1 VTITFKMD
9 FDSEMREVST
19 SSSSSSTDKDMK
31 EILHRVVDDRVHK
44 LYSLWNELGLDSR
57 NKRERNATIEKYFE
71 ELLDRMVEEEYAAK
85 KKILDSLEV
94 HTKKAFKLCKELGM
108 TFEAPD
114 SSLVLVQYE
123 QAVRHEA
130 QRLGDI
136 KEERMKEV
144 KGLKRKDEKLCDR
157 LAMDPFYVSSSTVPT
172 TEQLHGLKDHIRMLE
187 EVKFTRLEEFV
198 KLKENILTMYNEL
211 EAEPVTELEREIAC
225 EDPDRFTLSERNLSS
240 VSSILNSLEE
250 RNQLNKRTAME
261 AVEKIDSLYE
271 RLELDKGEKVMFLS
285 QNEGHSPSILHKL
298 HLEIARLEEIKK
310 ANIEKFVTKLRND
323 LHKCWN
329 DCFYSTQQRNS
340 FEPLHC
346 VEFTEELLELHE
358 AELAKLKAYFE
369 DNKELLIRVG
379 QRQEVWK
386 KAMELERRAKDPSR
400 LMNARGNSL
409 LMEEKE
415 RNKVNKTLPRLE
427 QELEELI
434 ADWEKQHGRT
444 FLVGGVSFTLFLQQQ
459 REEHASQLE
468 AEKQARDQ
476 AKKKTLHQETMF
488 GAKPATPAKLK
499 ISGNSTRTPR
509 KVPGTPGSTFTR
521 SRLAPSVGAMR
532 SPRGGRI
539 TKGASPR
546 LGVGGKRTPKTNT
559 SIGLNRSS
567 KIIKRGAAKSANPK
581 ATANKAKLKRG
592 VLADQTNNSFAN
604 ETVIRTRAAAN
615 LSVASTVPDYADFKK
630 GTPLN
635 STVKGTPDV
644 SRASGRSDRT
654 PNYMTPTKSS
664 VFRTPTGPGSRSR
677 LGTPQS
683 KSNKLSTLRSGANLP
698 FLF

>member
-1 VTITFKMD
+1 MD
-9 FDSEMREVST
+9 LDTEMSDVPNTDSEMKEV
-19 SSSSSSTDKDMK
+19 
-31 EILHRVVDDRVHK
+31 LHRVVDDRVSQ
-44 LYSLWNELGLDSR
+44 LYSLWNELGLDSK
-57 NKRERNATIEKYFE
+57 NKRQRNATIEKYFE
-71 ELLDRMVEEEYAAK
+71 ELLDRMVEEEFAAK

-94 HTKKAFKLCKELGM
+94 HTKKAVKLCRELGL
-108 TFEAPD
+108 TFEEPD

-130 QRLGDI
+130 TRLAEI

-144 KGLKRKDEKLCDR
+144 KGLKRKDEHLCDR

-172 TEQLHGLKDHIRMLE
+172 TEQLHGLKDHIKMLE
-187 EVKFTRLEEFV
+187 EVKFTRLEQFI
-198 KLKENILTMYNEL
+198 KLKENILLMYSEL

-225 EDPDRFTLSERNLSS
+225 EDPDRFTLSTSNLGQ
-240 VSSILNSLEE
+240 VSAILTSLEE
-250 RNQLNKRTAME
+250 RRNINQKMAME
-261 AVEKIDSLYE
+261 AVEKLDSLYE
-271 RLELDKGEKVMFLS
+271 RLELDTNDKFSFLS
-285 QNEGHSPSILHKL
+285 AHEGHSPSVLHKL
-298 HLEIARLEEIKK
+298 RLEIARLEEIKK
-310 ANIEKFVTKLRND
+310 ANIEKFVTVLRNE
-323 LHKCWN
+323 LHKSWD
-329 DCFYSTQQRNS
+329 DCFYSQQQRNA

-346 VEFTEELLELHE
+346 VEFTEELLEMHE
-358 AELAKLKAYFE
+358 AELKKLKAYF
-369 DNKELLIRVG
+369 NKNEELLTKVG

-434 ADWEKQHGRT
+434 CDWEKQQGSR
-444 FLVGGVSFTLFLQQQ
+444 FLVGGVSFTHFLQQQ
-459 REEHASQLE
+459 REEHAAQLE
-468 AEKQARDQ
+468 AEKQAREQ

-499 ISGNSTRTPR
+499 HSANATRTPR
-509 KVPGTPGSTFTR
+509 KMPGTPGSTFTR
-521 SRLAPSVGAMR
+521 SRVLAPSVGAMR
-532 SPRGGRI
+532 SPRAGRI
-539 TKGASPR
+539 AKGTSPR
-546 LGVGGKRTPKTNT
+546 TGGKRTPKTNT

-567 KIIKRGAAKSANPK
+567 KMIKRGAGAANPK
-581 ATANKAKLKRG
+581 ASVVAKAKFRRG
-592 VLADQTNNSFAN
+592 VLADQTNNSFASGN
-604 ETVIRTRAAAN
+604 DTVIRTRAGAN

-644 SRASGRSDRT
+644 SRASNRT
-654 PNYMTPTKSS
+654 PNYMTPTRSS
-664 VFRTPTGPGSRSR
+664 VFKTPTGPGSRSR
-677 LGTPQS
+677 LGTPKS
-683 KSNKLSTLRSGANLP
+683 KGNKLSTLRSGAALP